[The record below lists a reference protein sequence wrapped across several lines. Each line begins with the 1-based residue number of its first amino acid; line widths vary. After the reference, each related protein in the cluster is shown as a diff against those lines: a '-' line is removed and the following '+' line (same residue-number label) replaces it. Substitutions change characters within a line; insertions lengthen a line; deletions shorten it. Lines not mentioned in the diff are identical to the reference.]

1 MKTITD
7 SILGF
12 LEESYGKQIKE
23 ETETFVI
30 NQEINKTEGLNS
42 DTKSKPYQTSDD
54 GKFWDYSIVI
64 KGIIY
69 EVSINKKTGQLFIN
83 EDENQGD

>member
-1 MKTITD
+1 MKTLTD
-7 SILGF
+7 SILDF

-69 EVSINKKTGQLFIN
+69 EVSVNKKTGQLFIN